1 MDFEFREPTE
11 EESEY
16 IVRKTME
23 NTYDDDPVL
32 FPSFW
37 SIVVNGDRNTKT
49 EIVIMIVSISVVIM
63 AVTIQMGLENVID
76 LLPLFIFGAV
86 FYFVIIFSV
95 YWNKKAKQ
103 QVEAEKERKL
113 AEKEEARMNGMAR
126 ISSTEARNRIINA
139 KLKVADVT
147 LVRSEKIATDKDDA
161 YYIEVV
167 DVNSVIGNTVEMHAT
182 KGIYDGFEE
191 GKEAYVV
198 WWDYANS
205 SIGAD
210 AWEIMFKNDI

>member
-1 MDFEFREPTE
+1 MDLEFREPTE
-11 EESEY
+11 GEREY
-16 IVRKTME
+16 IVAKTIE

-32 FPSFW
+32 APSF
-37 SIVVNGDRNTKT
+37 SSMVVNGDSKTKT
-49 EIVIMIVSISVVIM
+49 EIVIIVVSMSIVITVM
-63 AVTIQMGLENVID
+63 VSQIGLANVIQGR
-76 LLPLFIFGAV
+76 PLFIFAVV
-86 FYFVIIFSV
+86 FYFIMIFYI
-95 YWNKKAKQ
+95 YWKKKAKL

-113 AEKEEARMNGMAR
+113 AQKEDARMNGMAR

-147 LVRSEKIATDKDDA
+147 LVRSEKIVTDKDDA